1 MINQEKQPGYGW
13 VILIIFTLAQLLM
26 SIGAYAWGP
35 LAPFLQQELAL
46 SRTQIGLLTSLLY
59 LTSVFIATPSGFLV
73 DRWGAKIMLVI
84 CLGLMGASFVT
95 IIKCDRYF
103 ILLFLAALA
112 GLGYGILN
120 QASVKGLMYWFT
132 VKFRGTALGIKQAGV
147 TLGGAIG
154 AAVLPFLALRYNWQI
169 AAAAMGFLMILMA
182 GIAYAFYREKPSTLN
197 ISSFKE
203 GPKQVSLKQVF
214 KNYELL
220 ATLIVMPLLAGSQ
233 ACLSAFLILYLKETL
248 NFSTVT
254 AGIYLTSAM
263 VAGTVGRIG
272 WGFIS
277 DHFFK
282 GERSITLIII
292 CFFAL
297 IGTIGIGF
305 LPGTYK
311 GLNLIYAV
319 LLGLGFLGFHG
330 VLMALVGELA
340 GTELAGAVTGIV
352 VTVSWAGIVVLPV
365 AFGFLADHYGYLW
378 AWLMV
383 TLSALLGVITY
394 SFTYGQKISL
404 SRR

>member
-1 MINQEKQPGYGW
+1 MINQEKQYNYSW

-26 SIGAYAWGP
+26 SVGAYAWGP

-46 SRTQIGLLTSLLY
+46 SRTQIGSLTSILY
-59 LTSVFIATPSGFLV
+59 LTSVLIATPSGFLV

-84 CLGLMGASFVT
+84 CLGLMGASFVA
-95 IIKCDRYF
+95 IIKCHSYF
-103 ILLFLAALA
+103 MLLFLAALA

-154 AAVLPFLALRYNWQI
+154 AVILPFLTLRYNWQV
-169 AAAAMGFLMILMA
+169 AAAAMGFLMVLMA
-182 GIAYAFYREKPSTLN
+182 GVAFLFYREKPLTLN
-197 ISSFKE
+197 IPSFKK
-203 GPKQVSLKQVF
+203 GSKRVSLKQVF

-220 ATLIVMPLLAGSQ
+220 ATLMVMPFLAGSQ
-233 ACLSAFLILYLKETL
+233 ACLGSFLILYLKETL
-248 NFSTVT
+248 NLPTVT
-254 AGIYLTSAM
+254 TGIYLTSTMA
-263 VAGTVGRIG
+263 AGTVGRVG
-272 WGFIS
+272 WGLIS
-277 DHFFK
+277 DRFFK
-282 GERSITLIII
+282 GERSKTLIII

-297 IGTIGIGF
+297 MGTIGIGF
-305 LPGTYK
+305 LPSAYK
-311 GLNLIYAV
+311 GLNLIYVV

-330 VLMALVGELA
+330 VLMTLVGELA

-365 AFGFLADHYGYLW
+365 AFGLLADHYGYLW

-383 TLSALLGVITY
+383 ALSALLGVVIY
-394 SFTYGQKISL
+394 GYTYGQKIYL